1 MAGAGEGRAQLRFQ
15 DQPREP
21 RLGSPEGI
29 SLEWRRVWACGPL
42 VEAAEEAFG
51 PAAGRGLIRAFRHCG
66 EVYEFVK
73 TCYRYSSCKSF
84 TCNHYPQRVNP
95 CL

>member
-29 SLEWRRVWACGPL
+29 SLEWRRGWACGPL

-51 PAAGRGLIRAFRHCG
+51 PSDAAGRAHFSRARLHARSIDS
-66 EVYEFVK
+66 
-73 TCYRYSSCKSF
+73 T
-84 TCNHYPQRVNP
+84 
-95 CL
+95 

>member
-51 PAAGRGLIRAFRHCG
+51 PAAGRGFRACSHCFLF
-66 EVYEFVK
+66 YEFV
-73 TCYRYSSCKSF
+73 
-84 TCNHYPQRVNP
+84 N
-95 CL
+95 L